1 MDLSAVLPSII
12 TGAVTALGTILG
24 FITATKE
31 NKRKAEEA
39 HNKALEDFKI
49 SFDNKLDGHK
59 EEYMREIAKVKD
71 AVRQNNEN
79 LTDMRAQTQN
89 WQSVMEVKFDNLE
102 HKVMKHNNFMERVA
116 VLEKDV
122 AVLQNR
128 ESVSEHRLTDL
139 ENHEE
144 K

>member
-1 MDLSAVLPSII
+1 LPSII

-39 HNKALEDFKI
+39 HNKALEDFKT

-71 AVRQNNEN
+71 AVRQNNDN

-89 WQSVMEVKFDNLE
+89 WQSVMEVKFDALE
-102 HKVMKHNNFMERVA
+102 QKVMKHNNFMERVA

>member
-1 MDLSAVLPSII
+1 METLAPSII
-12 TGAVTALGTILG
+12 TGIVTALGSILG
-24 FITATKE
+24 FIATIHTQKQ
-31 NKRKAEEA
+31 KTLDA
-39 HNKALEDFKI
+39 HEQKQNEFQKQIND
-49 SFDNKLDGHK
+49 KLDEHRD
-59 EEYMREIAKVKD
+59 EYLGQINSIKASISEMKSS
-71 AVRQNNEN
+71 
-79 LTDMRAQTQN
+79 TDK
-89 WQSVMEVKFDNLE
+89 WQSNMEIRFDNLE
-102 HKVMKHNNFMERVA
+102 QKVMKHNNFMERVA

>member
-12 TGAVTALGTILG
+12 TGTVTALGTILG

-102 HKVMKHNNFMERVA
+102 QKVMKHNNFMERVA

>member
-1 MDLSAVLPSII
+1 MDLSAIMPSII
-12 TGAVTALGTILG
+12 TGTVTALGTILG

>member
-1 MDLSAVLPSII
+1 METIIPSLI

-39 HNKALEDFKI
+39 HNKALEDFRTGI
-49 SFDNKLDGHK
+49 NNKLEEHK
-59 EEYMREIAKVKD
+59 TQYLKEIENVKD
-71 AVRQNNEN
+71 AVRQNNSTISD
-79 LTDMRAQTQN
+79 LKSSTDK
-89 WQSVMEVKFDNLE
+89 WQSNMEIRFDNLE
-102 HKVMKHNNFMERVA
+102 QKVMKHNNFMERVA

>member
-1 MDLSAVLPSII
+1 MELSTILPSII

-31 NKRKAEEA
+31 NKEKAKQA
-39 HNKALEDFKI
+39 HDKALADFQANI
-49 SFDNKLDGHK
+49 ESKLDAHK
-59 EEYMREIAKVKD
+59 VEYMGEIAKVNN
-71 AVRQNNEN
+71 AVKQTNEN
-79 LTDMRAQTQN
+79 MTDLRAQTQTY
-89 WQSVMEVKFDNLE
+89 QAVMEERFNNLE
-102 HKVMKHNNFMERVA
+102 AKVMKHNNFMERVA
-116 VLEKDV
+116 VLERDV

>member
-71 AVRQNNEN
+71 AVRQTNDN
-79 LTDMRAQTQN
+79 LTDLRAQTQQFQAVIEERIETLSDRVERHN
-89 WQSVMEVKFDNLE
+89 SVIERTFHLE
-102 HKVMKHNNFMERVA
+102 ERASVLEEKVRVA
-116 VLEKDV
+116 NHRIEDLEKHD
-122 AVLQNR
+122 
-128 ESVSEHRLTDL
+128 
-139 ENHEE
+139 
-144 K
+144 

>member
-1 MDLSAVLPSII
+1 MDLSAILPSII
-12 TGAVTALGTILG
+12 TGTVTALGTILG

-59 EEYMREIAKVKD
+59 EEYMREIANVKD

>member
-1 MDLSAVLPSII
+1 MDLSAILPSII
-12 TGAVTALGTILG
+12 TGTVTALGTILG

-39 HNKALEDFKI
+39 HNKALEDFKT

-71 AVRQNNEN
+71 AVRQNNDN

-89 WQSVMEVKFDNLE
+89 WQSVMEVKFDALE
-102 HKVMKHNNFMERVA
+102 QKVMKHNNFMERVA

>member
-1 MDLSAVLPSII
+1 MDFSAIIPSII
-12 TGAVTALGTILG
+12 TGTVTALGTILG

-39 HNKALEDFKI
+39 HNKALEDFKT

-59 EEYMREIAKVKD
+59 EEYFAEIAKVKD
-71 AVRQNNEN
+71 AVRQNNDN

-102 HKVMKHNNFMERVA
+102 QKVMKHNNFMERVA

>member
-1 MDLSAVLPSII
+1 MDFSAIIPSII
-12 TGAVTALGTILG
+12 TGTVTALGTILG

-39 HNKALEDFKI
+39 HNKALEDFKT
-49 SFDNKLDGHK
+49 SFDNKLEEHK

-71 AVRQNNEN
+71 AVRQNNDN

-102 HKVMKHNNFMERVA
+102 QKVMKHNNFMERVA

>member
-1 MDLSAVLPSII
+1 MDLSAILPSII
-12 TGAVTALGTILG
+12 TGTVTALGTILG

-59 EEYMREIAKVKD
+59 EEYMREIANVKD
-71 AVRQNNEN
+71 AVRQNNDN

-89 WQSVMEVKFDNLE
+89 WQSVMEVKFDALE
-102 HKVMKHNNFMERVA
+102 KKVMKHNNFMERVA

>member
-1 MDLSAVLPSII
+1 MDLSAIMPSII
-12 TGAVTALGTILG
+12 TGTVTALGTILG

-39 HNKALEDFKI
+39 HNKALEDFKT

-59 EEYMREIAKVKD
+59 EEYMREIANVKD

>member
-12 TGAVTALGTILG
+12 TGTVTALGTILG

>member
-1 MDLSAVLPSII
+1 MDLSAIMPSII

-31 NKRKAEEA
+31 NKEKAKAA
-39 HNKALEDFKI
+39 HDKALADFQANI
-49 SFDNKLDGHK
+49 ESKLDAHK
-59 EEYMREIAKVKD
+59 VEYMGEIAKVNN
-71 AVRQNNEN
+71 AVKETNDS
-79 LTDMRAQTQN
+79 LTDLRAQTQTY
-89 WQSVMEVKFDNLE
+89 QAVMEERFNNLE
-102 HKVMKHNNFMERVA
+102 AKVMKHNNFMERVA

-139 ENHEE
+139 ENV
-144 K
+144 

>member
-59 EEYMREIAKVKD
+59 EEYMREIANVKD
-71 AVRQNNEN
+71 AVRQNNDN

-89 WQSVMEVKFDNLE
+89 WQSVMEVKFDALE
-102 HKVMKHNNFMERVA
+102 QKVMKHNNFMERVA

>member
-1 MDLSAVLPSII
+1 MDLSAILPSII

-71 AVRQNNEN
+71 AVRQNNDN

-89 WQSVMEVKFDNLE
+89 WQSVMEVKFDALE
-102 HKVMKHNNFMERVA
+102 KKVMKHNNFMERVA

-139 ENHEE
+139 EQNHE
-144 K
+144 

>member
-59 EEYMREIAKVKD
+59 EEYMCEIAKVKD
-71 AVRQNNEN
+71 AVRQTNDN
-79 LTDMRAQTQN
+79 LTDLRAQTQ
-89 WQSVMEVKFDNLE
+89 QFQAVIEERIETLSDRVERHTSVIERTFHLE
-102 HKVMKHNNFMERVA
+102 ERASVLEEKVRVA
-116 VLEKDV
+116 NHRIEDLEKHD
-122 AVLQNR
+122 
-128 ESVSEHRLTDL
+128 
-139 ENHEE
+139 
-144 K
+144 